1 MNFKLLKDSKAKNF
15 ITGILSSHGST
26 LAMGCGFAGFGLMLW
41 SAFKASKEIARIS
54 EESDQ
59 KIAKIKAE
67 GKEEAVEKQEIR
79 EAKTNRNIRYVLAYR
94 WVIMWGAAGTAF
106 MVLTKIMD
114 GNAIATWMG
123 IAATQKDKLEKVGES
138 AKKLIGEEK
147 YKEIE
152 DQAIENT
159 ILQNFMSNG
168 EPFALELVGEDT
180 DIFLDPYT
188 SMIFPANKASLTIAL
203 NNAKDSCQRNHG
215 MQASKIY
222 EDVLGID
229 ISSNENAKKAGIGA
243 LWWGPKNQFDWKFGE
258 CHGKGCTWQTI
269 EWVNKPTTGQSAGVP
284 GFSK

>member
-59 KIAKIKAE
+59 KIANIKAE

-152 DQAIENT
+152 DQAIENS

-168 EPFALELVGEDT
+168 EPLALEVVGEDT

-188 SMIFPANKASLTIAL
+188 QTIIPATKASLTIAL

-215 MQASKIY
+215 LQAVKVY
-222 EDVLGID
+222 EDILGID
-229 ISSNENAKKAGIGA
+229 LSSSNNAKKAGIAA

-258 CHGKGCTWQTI
+258 CRGKGCTWQTI
-269 EWVNKPTTGQSAGVP
+269 EWVNKPTTGKSAGVP
-284 GFSK
+284 GFNK